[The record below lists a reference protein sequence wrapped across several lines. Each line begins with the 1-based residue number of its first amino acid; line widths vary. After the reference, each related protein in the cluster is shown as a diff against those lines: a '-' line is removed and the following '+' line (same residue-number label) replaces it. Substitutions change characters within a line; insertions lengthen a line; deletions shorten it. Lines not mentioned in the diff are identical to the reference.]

1 MECLQAS
8 ISPQSSNISPTSSS
22 AETEKVASNIIWP
35 EYEIINEDECEFEM
49 ETSEDIS
56 YANSLVSRSQMDETI
71 KSLLDNF
78 EGDDDRK
85 SWASF
90 QERIAR
96 APEQVLRY
104 CRFDRAKPL
113 WPMSSGR
120 PSKNDIPNCS
130 YCGGPRG
137 FEFQILPQLL
147 YYFGVKNDVDSLD
160 WATIVVYTCKASCEE
175 SGRYK
180 EEFGWVQLASPSAA
194 VH

>member
-1 MECLQAS
+1 M
-8 ISPQSSNISPTSSS
+8 
-22 AETEKVASNIIWP
+22 
-35 EYEIINEDECEFEM
+35 
-49 ETSEDIS
+49 SEDHE
-56 YANSLVSRSQMDETI
+56 YANALVSGNRMDDTF

-78 EGDDDRK
+78 EADGDRK

-104 CRFDRAKPL
+104 CRYARAKPS

-120 PSKNDIPNCS
+120 PSRTDIPKCS
-130 YCGGPRG
+130 YCGGIRG

-160 WATIVVYTCKASCEE
+160 WATIVVYTCEASCEG
-175 SGRYK
+175 SMAYK
-180 EEFGWVQLASPSAA
+180 EEFAWIQLASQSAT
-194 VH
+194 VP